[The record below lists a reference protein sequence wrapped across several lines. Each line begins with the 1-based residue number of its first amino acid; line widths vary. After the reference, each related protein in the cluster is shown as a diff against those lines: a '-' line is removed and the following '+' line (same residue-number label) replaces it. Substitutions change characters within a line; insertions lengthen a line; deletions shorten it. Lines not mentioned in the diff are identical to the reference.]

1 MSNQELPEYV
11 VLMPPNEDRDYSL
24 IALGAVDHFRVQDA
38 DFSCWASLDA
48 WISKHRT
55 WIFGFISY
63 DAKNG
68 IEKLTSANETHI
80 PVPDIHFFV
89 PACVAILKDGH
100 TKIIH
105 GHWNGSLDDLFERHT
120 IEESFDISPQPVQS
134 KAEYLESVNALL
146 HHIHRGDI
154 YEVNYCQQFHAAAKL
169 NCSLNIFR
177 KLYGITEAP
186 HSVYLRMNHLHVMC
200 GSPERYLSRTGN
212 SVQSQPIKGT
222 MRRGKDEVE
231 DAFLKNALRN
241 SQKEI
246 SENVMIVDL
255 VRNDLSKSARRGS
268 VLVEELCGVK
278 SFKTVHHLVSNIKS
292 EVHQETGFSQL
303 IRDTFPMG
311 SMTGAPKV
319 RAMEL
324 IEQYERTRR
333 GLYSGTIGFISPE
346 GNFDFNVVIRSLI
359 YDELMHKILFSVG
372 GAITARC
379 SPEDEYMECLLK
391 AEAMMKALA

>member
-38 DFSCWASLDA
+38 DFSCWANLDA

-68 IEKLTSANETHI
+68 IEKLSSNN
-80 PVPDIHFFV
+80 PMYVSVPDIHFFV
-89 PACVAILKDGH
+89 PECVAIQKAGR
-100 TKIIH
+100 TKVIH
-105 GHWNGSLDDLFERHT
+105 GDWNGSLEDLFEKPT
-120 IEESFDISPQPVQS
+120 MDESFEINPQPVQS
-134 KAEYLESVNALL
+134 KSEYLESVNALL

-154 YEVNYCQQFHAAAKL
+154 YEVNYCQQFHASTKL
-169 NCSLNIFR
+169 NSSFDIFQ

-186 HSVYLRMNHLHVMC
+186 HSVFLRMNHLHVMC
-200 GSPERYLSRTGN
+200 GSPERYLTRSGN

-231 DAFLKNALRN
+231 DAFLKNALQH

-255 VRNDLSKSARRGS
+255 VRNDLSKSAKRGS
-268 VLVEELCGVK
+268 VVVEELFGVK
-278 SFKTVHHLVSNIKS
+278 SFKTVHHLVSTIKS
-292 EVHQETGFSQL
+292 EVNQETGFGHL
-303 IRDTFPMG
+303 IYDTFPMG

-319 RAMEL
+319 KAMEL

-359 YDELMHKILFSVG
+359 YDEREQKIVFSVG
-372 GAITARC
+372 GAITAKC
-379 SPEDEYMECLLK
+379 SPEDEYLECLLK